1 MSLDRRRFMTA
12 SIAIPTTIVAL
23 SLLDSVLGNE
33 TSISYAHPAESTVKN
48 KAISFINKDK
58 FPNHH
63 YCDELGTKTCPAAQW
78 CLAFC
83 TYIYEASGVGF
94 KHYGSAAI
102 AGNAMKRYKQ
112 SSPKVG
118 CLMFWDSW
126 YKNGYKNDKGH
137 VAIYIGDYQRKTN
150 RAITTPTIGTDP
162 TKITVVSASDLK
174 SNCPNFM
181 GYYHIG
187 DVIRFQ

>member
-58 FPNHH
+58 FPNHQN
-63 YCDELGTKTCPAAQW
+63 CENPTSTCPAAQN
-78 CLAFC
+78 CLGFC
-83 TYIYEASGVGF
+83 NYIYEASGVGF

-118 CLMFWDSW
+118 CLMFWNSW
-126 YKNGYKNDKGH
+126 NNNGFGH
-137 VAIYIGDYQRKTN
+137 VAIYIGDYQGKTN
-150 RAITTPTIGTDP
+150 RAITTPTIGTDR
-162 TKITVVSASDLK
+162 TKITVVSASDLTR
-174 SNCPNFM
+174 NCPNFM